1 MMTNS
6 EKRLWGIIFRIT
18 ILVYIVVST
27 TLSLESIESHK
38 DYKAN
43 LKSIIRYCLDNK

>member
-6 EKRLWGIIFRIT
+6 EKRLWSIIFRIT

-27 TLSLESIESHK
+27 ALLLEFIDSHK

-43 LKSIIRYCLDNK
+43 LRSIIQYCLDNK